1 MCEVCEKRAALQRDY
16 EIAQQ
21 QTTAL
26 QELMAAAAK
35 AQNGA
40 DVDKYR
46 TMAIEAFGRAMDAR
60 ASAEGLMADH
70 GGNPFGGI
78 IDILRGGR

>member
-1 MCEVCEKRAALQRDY
+1 MCEICEKRAVMERDY
-16 EIAQQ
+16 GIAQQ

-35 AQNGA
+35 AKNGG

-46 TMAIEAFGRAMDAR
+46 LMAIEAFGRALDAR
-60 ASAEGLMADH
+60 AAAEGLMADH
-70 GGNPFGGI
+70 GGDPFGDI
-78 IDILRGGR
+78 FNILRNRK